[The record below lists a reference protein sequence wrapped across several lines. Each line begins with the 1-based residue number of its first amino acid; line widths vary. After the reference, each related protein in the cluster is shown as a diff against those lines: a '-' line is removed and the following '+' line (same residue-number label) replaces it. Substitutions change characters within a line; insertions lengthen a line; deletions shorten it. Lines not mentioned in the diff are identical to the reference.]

1 MDVGFNVPQILHLE
15 IFLYTSANAFAIGL
29 ISSSLLLINFKTILL
44 ADLGPNPG
52 NFEINFIK
60 SSISEI
66 FCIYY
71 RGHLKPGIPNPPV
84 AFEISSVVF
93 DLS

>member
-1 MDVGFNVPQILHLE
+1 MYSPMASQVHFWL
-15 IFLYTSANAFAIGL
+15 FTS
-29 ISSSLLLINFKTILL
+29 FKTILF

-52 NFEINFIK
+52 NFDINLIS

-71 RGHLKPGIPNPPV
+71 NGHLNPGIPSPPV
-84 AFEISSVVF
+84 AFEISSAVF
-93 DLS
+93 VLSCDLALL